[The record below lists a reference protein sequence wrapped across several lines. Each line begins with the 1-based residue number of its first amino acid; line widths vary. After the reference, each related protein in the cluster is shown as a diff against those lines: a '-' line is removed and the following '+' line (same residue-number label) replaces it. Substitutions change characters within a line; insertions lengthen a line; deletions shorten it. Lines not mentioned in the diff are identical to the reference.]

1 MIKVGDKAPEFKLKN
16 QSDQDIAL
24 EDFRGKWVALY
35 FYPKDS
41 TPGCTVEA
49 CEFELLRIALEQNN
63 AVILGVSR
71 DSTSSHQK
79 FAGKHDLKFSLL
91 SDPDHEVIEAY
102 GAWVEKSMFGKKY
115 MGISRDTILIN
126 PEGKVHK
133 IYRKVKPADN
143 AKEILEEVKGG

>member
-1 MIKVGDKAPEFKLKN
+1 MLKIGDQATGFTLKN
-16 QSDQDIAL
+16 QEDKDVSLSD
-24 EDFRGKWVALY
+24 FSGKWAVIY

-41 TPGCTVEA
+41 TPGCTQEA

-63 AVILGVSR
+63 AVILGISK
-71 DSTSSHQK
+71 DSTASHQK
-79 FAGKHDLKFSLL
+79 FAGKHNLKFNLL
-91 SDPDHEVIEAY
+91 SDPEHQVIEAY

-115 MGISRDTILIN
+115 MGISRDTVLIN

-143 AKEILEEVKGG
+143 PLEILEEVKGP

>member
-1 MIKVGDKAPEFKLKN
+1 MIKVGNKAPEFKLKN
-16 QSDQDIAL
+16 QSDEEIKL
-24 EDFRGKWVALY
+24 SDFKGKWVALY

-79 FAGKHDLKFSLL
+79 FAGNHDLKFSLL
-91 SDPDHEVIEAY
+91 SDPDHEVIEDY

-143 AKEILEEVKGG
+143 AKEILEEVKGD